1 MIMKRFE
8 EKVFK
13 LLDVGVPNLSGNFKD
28 GIL

>member
-1 MIMKRFE
+1 MIRKRFE

-13 LLDVGVPNLSGNFKD
+13 LLDVGVLNFSGNFKD